1 MQFLNKICFN
11 LCEFKIRHA
20 QTGWVVKS
28 PAREEKQLL
37 SDETLGM
44 SVDKEVSLH
53 YIHCV
58 SGFITDCLKSQKIH
72 ADFKKQAEEPGSL
85 QHDIMLQK
93 FLKIVSFVTT
103 NNMGPGRVSTEMC
116 PLKYHTPSY

>member
-1 MQFLNKICFN
+1 M
-11 LCEFKIRHA
+11 
-20 QTGWVVKS
+20 KS
-28 PAREEKQLL
+28 PAREGKQLL

-72 ADFKKQAEEPGSL
+72 GDFKKQAEEPGSL

-103 NNMGPGRVSTEMC
+103 NNMGPGHVSTEIS
-116 PLKYHTPSY
+116 HTFLLIIVNWKSLLCKIPVSCSPA